1 MRSWRA
7 VALATITVIAATA
20 TAGAGAA
27 SSPPTSEPPVTDEAS
42 TVTAGPAGA
51 TLPATETVATDA
63 VWEKVVPGGDCACAD
78 GTEFNFWV
86 READPARVVLFL
98 EGGGACFDPTS
109 CAFTEEESTT
119 YDWNISPDDEPS
131 SKGGIVAFDNPDN
144 PFADYSFVYVP
155 YCTGDIHLGEV
166 TREYSPELTVEHVGM
181 VNGMAALS
189 YLAENFA
196 DAEQVVVVGESAGS
210 IASPVYAG
218 LVSDLLPD
226 AQVTVY
232 ADGSGAYPDDPDLN
246 AGLGGLWGTFETM
259 PDWEVNEG
267 LTPQDWGIPRFWV
280 QAGLHDPEIVMSRFD
295 HAYDEVQAAFMTITG
310 ADTSDLAASIAA
322 NEAAIEAAGVTQH
335 SFTAPGTDHTLV
347 LGDGFYDLEVD
358 GVALMDWVAD
368 IVAGADVA
376 DVTCTDCDAPSPAT
390 TG

>member
-155 YCTGDIHLGEV
+155 YCTGDVHLGDV

-181 VNGMAALS
+181 VNGTAALS

-280 QAGLHDPEIVMSRFD
+280 QAGLHDPGDRHVTVRPRLRRSAGRVHDDHRLGHVGSRCVD
-295 HAYDEVQAAFMTITG
+295 RRQRSGDRGGRRHPAQLHRAGNRPHVG
-310 ADTSDLAASIAA
+310 ARRRLLRDGGRRRRPD
-322 NEAAIEAAGVTQH
+322 G
-335 SFTAPGTDHTLV
+335 
-347 LGDGFYDLEVD
+347 LGRRHRRR
-358 GVALMDWVAD
+358 
-368 IVAGADVA
+368 
-376 DVTCTDCDAPSPAT
+376 
-390 TG
+390 